1 MDILSEQ
8 GIKVQSIRGIDYVYK
23 DKPYW
28 DKDKKQ
34 NRHKRE
40 YIGKLDKDG
49 AFIPNKNYKH
59 NQSKPE
65 KSVIDT
71 GDLSIAERKYCG
83 ATILL
88 DFIGNDSGLTDD
100 LNTAFGVSAAQKI
113 LSLAYFLTLENESS
127 MYRFE
132 KFAKTH
138 DHPHEK
144 VIASQRI
151 SEIFASISEAEKV
164 AFFRLRA
171 LRCLKEEH
179 LVYDTTSIS
188 SYSEMMDI
196 VRYGKNKDLEDL
208 PQINL
213 ALAIGEKS
221 LTPAYYRKLPGN
233 ISDVSTVEKLLID
246 MDYIGIKNSKF
257 VLDRG
262 FFSKDNI
269 NALFRKKH
277 KFVIAVRANTNLYK
291 NFIDEIRESIKGFL
305 NYNDEL
311 GIYSASK
318 KSTWGYEYT
327 DQSGNKAVSNKQIF
341 LLGYYDGTRA
351 ENEKTDFLKKLRIAK
366 AAVLTNDASTAQI
379 NFVKSFF
386 TTEQQD
392 DGQIIVGEHD
402 QTAINSHMAA
412 FGYFMLLSNHM
423 ENPEEALKLYRN
435 KDVVEK
441 VFCNLKQ
448 RLDMK
453 RCKVSSEDSLEGKL
467 FVQFVAL
474 SFITR
479 IHLVMSQ
486 NGLYKNYTI
495 SSLLDELDVIEIYRY
510 KNRKPHFSEITKK
523 QFDIYAAFGADIM
536 STL

>member
-1 MDILSEQ
+1 MDILNEK
-8 GIKVQSIRGIDYVYK
+8 GVKVQSIKGISYVYR

-34 NRHKRE
+34 NRHNRE

-49 AFIPNKNYKH
+49 AFVPNKKH
-59 NQSKPE
+59 KHSQSKPE
-65 KSVIDT
+65 KSEMAT
-71 GDLSIAERKYCG
+71 GNLSIAERKYCG

-88 DFIGNDSGLTDD
+88 DFIARDSGLEDD
-100 LNTAFGVSAAQKI
+100 LYTAFGVRVAQKI

-138 DHPHEK
+138 DHPHGK

-151 SEIFASISEAEKV
+151 SEIFSSISEAEKV
-164 AFFRLRA
+164 TFFRLRA
-171 LRCLKEEH
+171 LRCLEEEH

-233 ISDVSTVEKLLID
+233 ISDVSTIEKLLLD
-246 MDYIGIKNSKF
+246 MDYIGIKTAKF

-277 KFVIAVRANTNLYK
+277 KFIIAVRANTNLYK
-291 NFIDEIRESIKGFL
+291 NFIDEIRDSIKGFV
-305 NYNDEL
+305 NYSDEL
-311 GIYSASK
+311 DIYSTSK
-318 KSTWGYEYT
+318 KSTWEYEFT
-327 DQSGNKAVSNKQIF
+327 DKSGNKVTRAKQIF
-341 LLGYYDGTRA
+341 LLGYYDGARA
-351 ENEKTDFLKKLRIAK
+351 EKEKTDFLKKLKIAK
-366 AAVLTNDASTAQI
+366 AAVLRNDATTAQI
-379 NFVKSFF
+379 NLVKSFF
-386 TTEQQD
+386 TTEHPND
-392 DGQIIVGEHD
+392 EQIIVGEHD
-402 QTAINSHMAA
+402 QTAINSHMAT

-423 ENPEEALKLYRN
+423 ENPEKALKLYRN
-435 KDVVEK
+435 KDVAEK
-441 VFCNLKQ
+441 AFCNLKQ

-453 RCKVSSEDSLEGKL
+453 RCKVNSEDSLEGKL

-495 SSLLDELDVIEIYRY
+495 SSLLDELDVIEIYRF

-523 QFDIYAAFGADIM
+523 QAVIFSAFGADIM